1 MTVLRMA
8 LRRAATDVVQLVA
21 LFALLGVTAALAT
34 AGPRLH
40 DRTADQALETTLDAA
55 PLAALEL
62 SIGSINLKGL
72 DQFSIIDEQVTRS
85 LSDPLAAVVEQPT
98 FAAVTDRYATYQWP
112 SGELFRPRPF
122 AWLRIRHQT
131 GLLDAVRWV
140 RGVAPA
146 EVGTATVDGTRTGG
160 EVARIE
166 VALDVDVAEQ
176 LEMSVGDE
184 ILLEPLRAQV
194 GRGGPVLVAVSG
206 LYTPLDP
213 DDAAWT
219 LDPQMRTPGRETTSM
234 GDLLA
239 LYATALVSEPRAV
252 KAAAKTIGFEW
263 QYPIRP
269 ELLDA
274 EDAAGVLAGVKRFLT
289 QGFALEREPGGFV
302 PFNPRYVA
310 ESGLRQV
317 LEGHVRQATTAEAV
331 ASTVVAGVLLV
342 ALLVVGF
349 ASRLLG
355 RRRVGSH
362 ALLRARGASWAQILG
377 VQAVEAACVAVP
389 AALVGHAAVAL
400 AVPTGPSSQSVL
412 LVVVLTAFAVTQTVL
427 AGWREARR
435 SAAGTTGGATRWRGR
450 GLVEVFLLLAAFG
463 GVLLVRDR
471 GVGDPLQ
478 GVDPLIAAVPPLV
491 ALAAG
496 VVALRCYQWLSRPA
510 IRAVGRRRG
519 AVGVVSLAA
528 AAPRTVG
535 SVLMVVLLAG
545 LAVSVFASAVTST
558 IRDGQTQAA
567 YDAVGA
573 DFRLD
578 GPGFSETQIAELASL
593 EGVAEVA
600 PAIVLPSVP
609 ASGDAGEVDDVA
621 FVAIDTSA
629 YPEVAAAASDGE
641 RPRLDGLTGE
651 PSGETELRVLVSRR
665 LRGAGDALTL
675 GLGSGIGDFAVDV
688 AGTLER
694 FPLGEGREVVVA
706 DLEALREAHGG
717 TLRATSVLVSGDPAA
732 GERLSE
738 TVAAWGA
745 PVSVIDRRS
754 RLDEIRSLPF
764 VGGTL
769 DTFRLGFA
777 AVAAYGVA
785 AVVLFL
791 LLTGESRAR
800 LLATL
805 RSLGMSRGQTRAVAT
820 LELAPLV
827 VVAVLAGTAVGVG
840 LSHLLIPAVELA
852 TFTGGFVPPEPVVS
866 PRVLAALAVAVLGLV
881 VVALLG
887 VTTFAHRRHAGD
899 LLRTGAD
906 E

>member
-1 MTVLRMA
+1 
-8 LRRAATDVVQLVA
+8 
-21 LFALLGVTAALAT
+21 
-34 AGPRLH
+34 
-40 DRTADQALETTLDAA
+40 
-55 PLAALEL
+55 
-62 SIGSINLKGL
+62 
-72 DQFSIIDEQVTRS
+72 
-85 LSDPLAAVVEQPT
+85 
-98 FAAVTDRYATYQWP
+98 
-112 SGELFRPRPF
+112 
-122 AWLRIRHQT
+122 
-131 GLLDAVRWV
+131 
-140 RGVAPA
+140 
-146 EVGTATVDGTRTGG
+146 
-160 EVARIE
+160 
-166 VALDVDVAEQ
+166 
-176 LEMSVGDE
+176 MSVGDE
-184 ILLEPLRAQV
+184 ILLRPLEAQI
-194 GRGGPVLVAVSG
+194 GRGGPVVVAVSG
-206 LYTPLDP
+206 FYTPLDP
-213 DDAAWT
+213 DDPAWT
-219 LDPQMRTPGRETTSM
+219 LDPLMRTPGREITSQ
-234 GDLLA
+234 GELLA
-239 LYATALVSEPRAV
+239 LYASALVSDPRAV
-252 KAAAKTIGFEW
+252 KAAAKTLELEW

-274 EDAAGVLAGVKRFLT
+274 GNAAKVLAGIKRFMT
-289 QGFALEREPGGFV
+289 QGFALEREHGGFI
-302 PFNPRYVA
+302 PFDPRYVA

-317 LEGHVRQATTAEAV
+317 LEGYVRQATTAEAV
-331 ASTVVAGVLLV
+331 ASTVVAGLLLV

-355 RRRVGSH
+355 RRRAGTH
-362 ALLRARGASWAQILG
+362 ALLRARGASWAQLLG
-377 VQAVEAACVAVP
+377 VQAVEALCVAVP
-389 AALVGHAAVAL
+389 AALVGYAAVAL
-400 AVPTGPSSQSVL
+400 AVPSGPSSLSAL

-427 AGWREARR
+427 AGWQEARR
-435 SAAGTTGGATRWRGR
+435 PSAGTPGDTTRWRGR
-450 GLVEVFLLLAAFG
+450 SLVEMFLLLAALG

-471 GVGDPLQ
+471 GVGDPLE
-478 GVDPLIAAVPPLV
+478 GVDPLVAAVPPLV

-510 IRAVGRRRG
+510 LRAVGRRRG

-545 LAVSVFASAVTST
+545 LAFSVFASAVTST

-578 GPGFSETQIAELASL
+578 GPGFSEAQIEELASV
-593 EGVAEVA
+593 EGVTEVA

-609 ASGDAGEVDDVA
+609 ASGQAGEVDDVA
-621 FVAIDTSA
+621 FVAVDTSA
-629 YPEVAAAASDGE
+629 YPEVAVATPSEG

-651 PSGETELRVLVSRR
+651 PSGGTELRVLVSPRVR
-665 LRGAGDALTL
+665 EAGDGLTL

-688 AGTLER
+688 AGTLEG

-706 DLEALREAHGG
+706 DLGALREAHGG

-732 GERLSE
+732 GERLSD
-738 TVAAWGA
+738 TVAAWSA
-745 PVSVIDRRS
+745 PVAVTDRRS

-764 VGGTL
+764 VGGTV

-791 LLTGESRAR
+791 LLTGEARVR

-805 RSLGMSRGQTRAVAT
+805 RSLGMSRGQTRAVAA

-827 VVAVLAGTAVGVG
+827 VVAVVAGTAVGVG

-852 TFTGGFVPPEPVVS
+852 TFTGGVASPDPVVS
-866 PRVLAALAVAVLGLV
+866 LRVLATLAVAVLGLV
-881 VVALLG
+881 AVTLLG
-887 VTTFAHRRHAGD
+887 ITTFAHRRRAGD

-906 E
+906 D